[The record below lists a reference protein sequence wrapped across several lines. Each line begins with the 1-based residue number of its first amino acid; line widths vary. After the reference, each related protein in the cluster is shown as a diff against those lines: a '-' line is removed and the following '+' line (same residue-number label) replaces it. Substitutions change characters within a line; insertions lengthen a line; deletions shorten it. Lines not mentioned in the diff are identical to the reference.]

1 MNERCRHHTLTTAFC
16 KRPAGHEGCC
26 VFTDSE
32 RTYTYAEMLAN
43 QAAALRAAAD
53 ILQFHFNQSTI
64 DTGRIPLALA
74 KKAIL
79 ALTTDQS
86 ALDRRDAKIK
96 TQWEESV
103 LKVVSNALIES
114 LQEEINKMREAISP
128 GRQNVGCDYYCA
140 VARRLRDKDTQIH
153 LKGSDAVRSF
163 ANKIHW
169 LSQTHGVERIDELIA
184 AHDAELKAQFA
195 AVMEK
200 AADDLLIAIESEDSP
215 VENAEYEHRFIMS
228 RIPTDYAAALAER
241 VQSAELTELEAIL
254 SKWKDIQTFETADFT
269 IWLCD
274 RIATH
279 RAAAGAPFTKAV
291 QDKPEEKK

>member
-86 ALDRRDAKIK
+86 ALDR
-96 TQWEESV
+96 
-103 LKVVSNALIES
+103 
-114 LQEEINKMREAISP
+114 
-128 GRQNVGCDYYCA
+128 
-140 VARRLRDKDTQIH
+140 
-153 LKGSDAVRSF
+153 
-163 ANKIHW
+163 
-169 LSQTHGVERIDELIA
+169 
-184 AHDAELKAQFA
+184 HDAELQAQIDAKA
-195 AVMEK
+195 
-200 AADDLLIAIESEDSP
+200 
-215 VENAEYEHRFIMS
+215 YERGKRDTA
-228 RIPTDYAAALAER
+228 RIYIGKR
-241 VQSAELTELEAIL
+241 
-254 SKWKDIQTFETADFT
+254 
-269 IWLCD
+269 
-274 RIATH
+274 
-279 RAAAGAPFTKAV
+279 
-291 QDKPEEKK
+291 KKVNRDQ